1 MEPLQYEVR
10 GYLKEPF
17 RLFHLADSRRERI
30 EYHYH
35 TFHKVIILLAGK
47 AGYAIE
53 GERYDLSPGDFVL
66 VGRGS
71 IHRPEVAEDDFYER
85 MILYIDPAYL
95 MSLSTEDCDLES
107 CFRQA
112 QTAFRYVYRDEGGS
126 RVRQLFET
134 LARTSREGGYGA
146 ALLERA
152 QFLELMVEVNRVC
165 RGGHQ
170 VQAAAGDR
178 KVVAL
183 LQYLNLHLTE
193 ELSIDQLA
201 ERFYISKYHMMRRFR
216 QETGYSIH
224 GYLTEKRLLLA
235 QRLLAQGVS
244 PSEAGERAGYQDYS
258 TFSRAYKKH
267 FGRGPSA
274 DVMRDST
281 ICHKNGKNCDLL

>member
-35 TFHKVIILLAGK
+35 TFHKIIILLAGK

-95 MSLSTEDCDLES
+95 TSLSTEDCDLES

-146 ALLERA
+146 VLLERA

-235 QRLLAQGVS
+235 QRLLAQGTP
-244 PSEAGERAGYQDYS
+244 PSEAGEQAGYQDYS

-274 DVMRDST
+274 DVVRDST